1 MSQKKGARVH
11 VLHVSTVT
19 PRLTSGISRHL
30 KGRLISFGPLRSHVS
45 SVLDPHGRGSL
56 PRAAVKALVLLVIAA
71 SAVAIVVETVDA
83 LANRYRLLLVA
94 IEIGAVVTL
103 TLDYLL
109 RLWVAPE
116 SEPGGATDPWGA
128 RVRYAASAFGIID
141 LLAVLPFLAGQLF
154 PIDPGWLRVLRLL
167 RLLKLSR
174 YASGLSL
181 LAVVIRNESRPLLA
195 ALMVMAVLLML
206 ASAVMFVLER
216 DTQPEVFS
224 SIPHTMWWAIVT
236 MATIGYGDMIPVTL
250 VGRMIGA
257 LVMILGMA
265 MFALP
270 AGILATGFTQEIRKR
285 DFVVT
290 WQTVATMPLFAG
302 LDAARIAEI
311 ARLLKRQ
318 VVPPR
323 YEVVRRG
330 EPADAMF
337 FILSGKVEVEL
348 HPEPVR
354 LGGGQYFGE
363 IALLH
368 DAVRTATVTT
378 LTECELLALDAADFR
393 RLLDAHPALK
403 ASITQVAE
411 ERLAAITPTPS
422 VGPSPP
428 SAARVAR
435 PTVRRRV

>member
-1 MSQKKGARVH
+1 M
-11 VLHVSTVT
+11 
-19 PRLTSGISRHL
+19 TSGISRHPR
-30 KGRLISFGPLRSHVS
+30 GRPISLAALRSRVS
-45 SVLDPHGRGSL
+45 GVLDTPGRASST
-56 PRAAVKALVLLVIAA
+56 RAAVKGLLLLVVAA
-71 SAVAIVVETVDA
+71 SAVAIVAETVDA
-83 LANRYRLLLVA
+83 LAVPYRPLLVA
-94 IEIGAVVTL
+94 IEIGAVAAL
-103 TLDYLL
+103 TLEYLL

-116 SEPGGATDPWGA
+116 GEPGGATDPWGA
-128 RVRYAASAFGIID
+128 RLRYAASAFGIID
-141 LLAVLPFLAGQLF
+141 LLAVLPFFAGLII

-195 ALMVMAVLLML
+195 AVMVMIVLLIL

-216 DTQPEVFS
+216 DAQPQVFS
-224 SIPHTMWWAIVT
+224 SIPGTMWWAIVT
-236 MATIGYGDMIPVTL
+236 MATIGYGDMIPATP
-250 VGRMIGA
+250 VGRLFGA
-257 LVMILGMA
+257 FVMVLGMA

-270 AGILATGFTQEIRKR
+270 AGILATGFTQEMRKR

-290 WQTVATMPLFAG
+290 WQTVAKLPLFAG

-311 ARLLKRQ
+311 ARLLKRE

-337 FILSGKVEVEL
+337 FIMSGEVEVEL
-348 HPEPVR
+348 HPDPVR
-354 LGGGQYFGE
+354 LGRGQYFGE
-363 IALLH
+363 IALLY

-378 LTECELLALDAADFR
+378 MTECELLVLDAADFR

-403 ASITQVAE
+403 ASVRQVAE
-411 ERLAAITPTPS
+411 QRLAAITAPTS
-422 VGPSPP
+422 FGR
-428 SAARVAR
+428 SAAGAAR
-435 PTVRRRV
+435 LIRRP